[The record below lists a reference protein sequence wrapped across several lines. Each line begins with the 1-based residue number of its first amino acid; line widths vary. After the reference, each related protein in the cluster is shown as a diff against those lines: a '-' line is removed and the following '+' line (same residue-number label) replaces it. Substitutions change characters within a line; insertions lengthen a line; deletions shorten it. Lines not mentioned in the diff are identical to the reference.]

1 MSRGLRNNNPGNI
14 RLSKIKYLG
23 EIPSTDSAFK
33 QFKTMAWGYR
43 AMFVLLH
50 TYQLKHGCNT
60 LRDMISPAIAE
71 MCGVFPIVREEDLD
85 KITAKKITQIYK
97 EVSLSQEQLK
107 ALTDQTS

>member
-1 MSRGLRNNNPGNI
+1 
-14 RLSKIKYLG
+14 
-23 EIPSTDSAFK
+23 
-33 QFKTMAWGYR
+33 
-43 AMFVLLH
+43 
-50 TYQLKHGCNT
+50 
-60 LRDMISPAIAE
+60 

>member
-1 MSRGLRNNNPGNI
+1 MLLCPREKRLVDKPG
-14 RLSKIKYLG
+14 Y
-23 EIPSTDSAFK
+23 
-33 QFKTMAWGYR
+33 
-43 AMFVLLH
+43 
-50 TYQLKHGCNT
+50 
-60 LRDMISPAIAE
+60 AE